1 MPDMSSSENVPQ
13 PSRIVDATRHSV
25 ALDLFACLVSA
36 EETRRD
42 EDRQKRP
49 KDVAEFEKTYFG
61 PEVGPIRRC
70 FEAKMHRALGRGGAL
85 LDYGCGGVWWKDRYW
100 NTADNV
106 TGVEVDRGALEEI
119 EAAFPKASLLYTSTG
134 IVETERRFDTVLS
147 SSVVGYILPEQ
158 ADHHLRSCF
167 ELLKPGGRLILTRVL
182 AYGLIPLLR
191 SHRLVHVRGGSFV
204 YHYTKHELIDA
215 LKSCGFINIKYHHL
229 GVRLP
234 LISWAT
240 QQKLYALAPI
250 LMTEVL
256 PRILPFLR
264 IQHMLTCEKPH

>member
-1 MPDMSSSENVPQ
+1 MSSSENAPQ
-13 PSRIVDATRHSV
+13 SSRIVDATRRS
-25 ALDLFACLVSA
+25 AELDMFGCLVEA
-36 EETRRD
+36 EESRRD

-49 KDVAEFEKTYFG
+49 TDLASFEKTYFG

-70 FEAKMHRALGRGGAL
+70 FEAKMHRALGQGGDL
-85 LDYGCGGVWWKDRYW
+85 LDYGCGGVWWKDQYW
-100 NTADNV
+100 NAVDSV

-119 EAAFPKASLLYTSTG
+119 EAAFPDATLLYTSTG
-134 IVETERRFDTVLS
+134 IVETDRRFDTVLS

-158 ADHHLRSCF
+158 ADIHLKSCF

-204 YHYTKHELIDA
+204 YHYTKRELADTVRA
-215 LKSCGFINIKYHHL
+215 CGFTNIKFQPL

-234 LISWAT
+234 FISWAA
-240 QQKLYALAPI
+240 QQRLYALAPF
-250 LMTEVL
+250 LMMEIF
-256 PRILPFLR
+256 PRLLPFLR
-264 IQHMLTCEKPH
+264 IQHMLTCEKPQ